1 MDLNTGNPATPIV
14 DIAVDSS
21 WHGVE
26 RRGEVRV
33 AEDSPARI
41 KVLDP
46 MVSLGP
52 SFQARVVNTS
62 SNGLK
67 VRAPRSILQGSVVQ
81 VRFQGRI
88 VLGKVK
94 HCTPVENEFD
104 IGVRLKENW

>member
-1 MDLNTGNPATPIV
+1 MDLNAGRSESPAF
-14 DIAVDSS
+14 DISIDST

-26 RRGEVRV
+26 RRSETRV

-52 SFQARVVNTS
+52 SFQGRVLDTS
-62 SNGLK
+62 NKGLK
-67 VRAPRSILQGSVVQ
+67 IRALRSILPGSVVQ
-81 VRFQGRI
+81 VRFQDRI

-94 HCTPVENEFD
+94 YCTPVEDEFHLG
-104 IGVRLKENW
+104 IHLKEDW

>member
-1 MDLNTGNPATPIV
+1 MDLNTGNPENPVV

-26 RRGEVRV
+26 RRSEARV

-52 SFQARVVNTS
+52 SFQGRVVNTS
-62 SNGLK
+62 SKGLK
-67 VRAPRSILQGSVVQ
+67 VRTPRSILQGSVVQ
-81 VRFQGRI
+81 VRFQDRI

-94 HCTPVENEFD
+94 YCSPAEDEFD
-104 IGVRLKENW
+104 IGVRLKEDW

>member
-1 MDLNTGNPATPIV
+1 MDLDTDRPEYPAIDISIDATWQGV
-14 DIAVDSS
+14 D
-21 WHGVE
+21 
-26 RRGEVRV
+26 RRSEARV
-33 AEDSPARI
+33 PEHSPARV

-52 SFQARVVNTS
+52 SFQGRVENTS

-81 VRFQGRI
+81 VRFRDRI

-94 HCTPVENEFD
+94 HCTPVGNEFD
-104 IGVRLKENW
+104 IGIRLKEDW